1 MKNDKLKKFNEFN
14 PDELIDEMSLFVDE
28 EIQVK
33 MSEFEHIDEGI
44 LANIKKSGFF
54 KSIKRAGL
62 KVGSRITDYIKN
74 DKKLQAALSGA
85 VKAGGE
91 GVMDDIG
98 TMFTQMDAKLQAAE
112 LRAQEAEAK
121 VEDQD

>member
-1 MKNDKLKKFNEFN
+1 MKDEKIKTFKELTVNEM
-14 PDELIDEMSLFVDE
+14 DSFVDE
-28 EIQVK
+28 EIHIK
-33 MSEFEHIDEGI
+33 LSEFEFIDEGI
-44 LANIKKSGFF
+44 LANIRKSGFF

-112 LRAQEAEAK
+112 QRAQAAEKEAADAK
-121 VEDQD
+121 KK